1 MKPAE
6 KRVFVDCELRIEGE
20 NSPKIVG
27 YAAKYNAWSVD
38 LGGFREIIRPGA
50 FKRAVSEEQDVRALV
65 DHDSSMIL
73 GRTKSGTLRM
83 SEDAVGLRVEI
94 DPPDTSIAK
103 DVMESIRR
111 GDIDGM
117 SFGFVTR
124 KDEWRNGKGGEMQ
137 RELIDVDL
145 FDVSV
150 VTYPAYPDTSV
161 AMRSL
166 EVYRKTPSKDRDR
179 LSLLVKIERAR

>member
-6 KRVFVDCELRIEGE
+6 KRIWVDCELRIEDGE
-20 NSPKIVG
+20 TPKIMG

-50 FKRAVSEEQDVRALV
+50 FSRAISEQQDVRALV
-65 DHDSSMIL
+65 DHDASMIL

-83 SEDAVGLRVEI
+83 TEDSVGLRVEI
-94 DPPDTSIAK
+94 DPPDTSIAR
-103 DVMESIRR
+103 DVMQSIRR

-124 KDEWRNGKGGEMQ
+124 KDEWRHNKGGEMQ

-166 EVYRKTPSKDRDR
+166 EVWKKTSPDAETYRRR
-179 LSLLVKIERAR
+179 VAIERAR